1 MNETVTIE
9 TEAPAA
15 ETSAAETI
23 EAARDLGYALAKL
36 EGIEARALALEGLYA
51 ELRDDL
57 AAKHQELNARMD
69 SANALAAT
77 ASETAASTL
86 DALAEIEEAEDI
98 EEAEEVEE
106 AEEIEEA
113 ASVEEAAAAEAA
125 LAAAQAVKEDEP
137 VRKKRGFISLLHSD

>member
-15 ETSAAETI
+15 EPVASETV
-23 EAARDLGYALAKL
+23 EVARDLGYALAKL
-36 EGIEARALALEGLYA
+36 ESIEARALVLEGLYA

-69 SANALAAT
+69 SANALAAN
-77 ASETAASTL
+77 ASETAASVV
-86 DALAEIEEAEDI
+86 DALTEIES
-98 EEAEEVEE
+98 EEKEEEE
-106 AEEIEEA
+106 EEEEEEA
-113 ASVEEAAAAEAA
+113 ASVEEAAAAEAV